1 MNVSDLKYVREIE
14 FSLRNFV
21 WTIIGGLLLNVVF
34 ITTTFVVGFSGDKS
48 LIEILMNVPYAM
60 LIATI
65 ISGLVFPFVDLKE
78 YVADRVMCRVLGWDY
93 ESDFISKFSPD
104 QLERLR
110 ENYSKL
116 TDERIPNCQI
126 KERQENFVEEY
137 CRE

>member
-104 QLERLR
+104 QLQGSSILD
-110 ENYSKL
+110 NL
-116 TDERIPNCQI
+116 
-126 KERQENFVEEY
+126 
-137 CRE
+137 